1 MTRTALVTGGGRGI
15 GADIARALSSDGWDV
30 IVTARSRSEIDAVA
44 QETGG
49 RAIELDVSDRGS
61 VERAFAEAGPIG
73 LLVNNAGI
81 SGLKARAWE
90 QPVEDWWRVFEVN
103 VLGTYLCC
111 RAAIPGMVERGGGR
125 IINLSSG
132 ASYHPDGAVN
142 TPYTASKAALNR
154 FGEVLHGESGALG
167 IPVFTIS
174 PGMVLTDMSRGWFP
188 EDTPWTPREAAPTLV
203 LKLASGRYDALAG
216 RYLHAEHD
224 DVDDLLAR
232 IDDVRARDLNAI
244 RLRG

>member
-1 MTRTALVTGGGRGI
+1 MPTALVTGGGRGI
-15 GADIARALSSDGWDV
+15 GADVARALAADGWDV
-30 IVTARSRSEIDAVA
+30 IVTARSRTEIDAVA
-44 QETGG
+44 EEIRG
-49 RAIELDVSDRGS
+49 RAIELDVSDRAS
-61 VERAFAEAGPIG
+61 VEHAFAEAGPLD

-90 QPVEDWWRVFEVN
+90 QPPEEWWRVFEVN

-111 RAAIPGMVERGGGR
+111 HAAIPGMIERGAGR
-125 IINLSSG
+125 IVNVSSG

-154 FGEVLHGESGALG
+154 FGEVLHGELRELG

-188 EDTPWTPREAAPTLV
+188 DDTPWTPREAAPALV
-203 LKLASGRYDALAG
+203 VKLASGRYDALAG
-216 RYLHAEHD
+216 RYIHAEHD

-232 IDDVRARDLNAI
+232 IEEVREHDLNAI
-244 RLRG
+244 RLR